1 MAQTQVVRGRAT
13 TTSKAPHRV
22 GVTYHQTEVASVER
36 VSNGMARVTLCT
48 GGYRTTTTKLR
59 MNQFAAEYCSHQY
72 GVYQK
77 KGKWF
82 VSINFVVNPIEF
94 IGHTVVFVIDANKVN
109 FPKEGE

>member
-36 VSNGMARVTLCT
+36 VSNGMARVTLYT
-48 GGYRTTTTKLR
+48 GGYFSNTTKTR
-59 MNQFAAEYCSHQY
+59 MNQFAAQYCSHQY

-77 KGKWF
+77 KGEWF
-82 VSINFVVNPIEF
+82 VSINNVVNPVKF
-94 IGHTVVFVIDANKVN
+94 VGNTVVFIIDSNMVN
-109 FPKEGE
+109 WPKEGE